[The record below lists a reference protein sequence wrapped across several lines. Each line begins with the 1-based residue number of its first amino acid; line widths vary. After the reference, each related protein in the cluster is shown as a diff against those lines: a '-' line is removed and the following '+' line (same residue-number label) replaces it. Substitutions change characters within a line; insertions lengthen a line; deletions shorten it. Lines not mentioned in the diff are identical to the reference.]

1 MTAEYQSA
9 FMVQIGSIVDGSKT
23 KLQHPDLQQ
32 TRIQKDTKTVA
43 IVCELV

>member
-1 MTAEYQSA
+1 MTAEYQIA
-9 FMVQIGSIVDGSKT
+9 FAAQIGNIVNG

-43 IVCELV
+43 IVHELV